1 MKTDKILLCVKFEK
15 DYNFER
21 YINQEIY
28 FLLDMDLN
36 YKLNDIYTDRKKNEI
51 YFSFDIKEKA
61 NDIIINSIMRSLR
74 EILDNVI
81 YIKNCH
87 EE

>member
-15 DYNFER
+15 NNDFER

-36 YKLNDIYTDRKKNEI
+36 YKLNDIYTDRINNQM
-51 YFSFDIKEKA
+51 YFSFDIKEKP
-61 NDIIINSIMRSLR
+61 NDIIINSIMRILK
-74 EILDNVI
+74 EILNNVI
-81 YIKNCH
+81 YIKNCY